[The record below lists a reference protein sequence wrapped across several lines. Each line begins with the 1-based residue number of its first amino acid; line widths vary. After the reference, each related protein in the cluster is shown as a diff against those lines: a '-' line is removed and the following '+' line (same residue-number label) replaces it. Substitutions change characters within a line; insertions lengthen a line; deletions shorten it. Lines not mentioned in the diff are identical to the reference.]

1 MLPHTEAGR
10 LKLLRALEVLDTAAE
25 PVFDRITRLLSNT
38 LKVPIALV
46 SLVDSDRQWFKS
58 RVGLDATQTPRDISF
73 CTLAIEQEHT
83 MVVPDALNDPRFS
96 SNPLVISN
104 PHIRFYAGAPIR
116 SIDGYA
122 LGTLCAIDS
131 EARTLTE
138 EGRQVL
144 EDFAGLV
151 SREFQMREAA
161 MLSRSHITHSAA
173 AFAASEARLKTAFAL
188 APTGIAAVAGNGR
201 FLSLNS
207 AFCSIVGYEADE
219 LMTLSFQDITHPD
232 DLDSDLT
239 LLRQLTHGEIDRY
252 QLEKRYR
259 HKNGTSVWVD
269 LHVAKLLSVSGDLE
283 YYIATVQNIQRRKET
298 EATLQALRHS
308 LEQRVEERT
317 AELLRANEMLSHTM
331 LQRLQAD
338 RELRQREAELSA
350 VLEHAS
356 DAYVSI
362 DEAGAI
368 RAWNR
373 MAETTFGWSRDE
385 ALGQSFETLVIPAAK
400 REAHLAGWRQYLVTG
415 DDEALRRRLEILAL
429 RRDGTVFPVEVRI
442 SPVEIDGQRFFSVF
456 LHDITERKAMAERR
470 EKEALTDTL
479 TGLPNRRSLLEYLPN
494 AMARARRIGVPL
506 AVLFLDLD
514 GFKAVND
521 TFGHEIGDLL
531 LQVVADRLKACLR
544 ETDAVF
550 RLAGDEFT
558 AVVEGQ
564 FGGSQDAEQLAQ
576 KLIQLINAPVS
587 IGVASV
593 QVGVSIGIAL
603 FGRDDPRTSTQLL
616 READSRMYEAK
627 QAGKGRFV
635 SQQR

>member
-1 MLPHTEAGR
+1 
-10 LKLLRALEVLDTAAE
+10 LKLLHALEVLDTATE
-25 PVFDRITRLLSNT
+25 PVFDRLTRLLAAT
-38 LKVPIALV
+38 LEMPIALI
-46 SLVDSDRQWFKS
+46 SLIDSDRQWFKS
-58 RVGLDATQTPRDISF
+58 RVGLDTRQTPRDISF
-73 CTLAIEQEHT
+73 CTIAIEQEQT
-83 MVVPDALNDPRFS
+83 MVIPDALNDPRFS
-96 SNPLVISN
+96 SNPLVLGN

-116 SIDGYA
+116 SIEGYA
-122 LGTLCAIDS
+122 LGTLCAIDNK
-131 EARTLTE
+131 ARTLTDE
-138 EGRQVL
+138 ARQIL

-161 MLSRSHITHSAA
+161 LLSRSHITQSAA

-201 FLSLNS
+201 FLSVNS
-207 AFCSIVGYEADE
+207 AFCSIVGYDADE
-219 LMTLSFQDITHPD
+219 LMSLTFQDITHPE
-232 DLDSDLT
+232 DLDSDLN
-239 LLRQLTHGEIDRY
+239 LLRQLTNGEIDRY
-252 QLEKRYR
+252 QLEKRYL
-259 HKNGTSVWVD
+259 HQDGTSVWVD
-269 LHVAKLLSVSGDLE
+269 LHVAKLLSVNGDLE
-283 YYIATVQNIQRRKET
+283 YYIATVQNIQQRKET
-298 EATLQALRHS
+298 EASLMALRHS
-308 LEQRVEERT
+308 LEQRVDERT

-331 LQRLQAD
+331 VQRLQAD

-362 DEAGAI
+362 DESGAV

-385 ALGQSFETLVIPAAK
+385 ALGQPFEKLAIPAVM
-400 REAHLAGWRQYLVTG
+400 REGRLAGWREYLASG
-415 DDEALRRRLEILAL
+415 DNRAMRQRLEISAL
-429 RRDGTVFPVEVRI
+429 RRDGVVFPVEVRI

-479 TGLPNRRSLLEYLPN
+479 TGLPNRRSLLEQLPN
-494 AMARARRIGVPL
+494 AMARARRTGVPL

-521 TFGHEIGDLL
+521 TFGHEVGDGL
-531 LQVVADRLKACLR
+531 LQAVAERLKTCLR

-564 FGGSQDAEQLAQ
+564 FGGTRDAEQLAQ
-576 KLIQLINAPVS
+576 KLIHLISEPVL
-587 IGVASV
+587 IGSATV
-593 QVGVSIGIAL
+593 QVGVSIGIAVY
-603 FGRDDPRTSTQLL
+603 GRDDPRNATQLL

-627 QAGKGRFV
+627 QAGKGRFA

>member
-10 LKLLRALEVLDTAAE
+10 LKLLHALEVLDTAAE
-25 PVFDRITRLLSNT
+25 PVFDRLTRLLSTT
-38 LKVPIALV
+38 LGMPIALI
-46 SLVDSDRQWFKS
+46 SLIDSDRQWFKS
-58 RVGLDATQTPRDISF
+58 RVGLDVRQTPRDISF
-73 CTLAIEQEHT
+73 CTIAIEQEHT
-83 MVVPDALNDPRFS
+83 MVVQDALNDPRFS
-96 SNPLVISN
+96 SNPLVTST

-116 SIDGYA
+116 SIEGYA

-131 EARTLTE
+131 KARVFTDEAR
-138 EGRQVL
+138 QIL

-161 MLSRSHITHSAA
+161 LLSRSHITHSAA

-232 DLDSDLT
+232 DLDSDLN

-259 HKNGTSVWVD
+259 HKDGTSVWVD
-269 LHVAKLLSVSGDLE
+269 LHVAKLLSVNGDLE

-298 EATLQALRHS
+298 EASLQALRHG

-317 AELLRANEMLSHTM
+317 AELMRANEMLSHTM

-362 DEAGAI
+362 DESGAI

-385 ALGQSFETLVIPAAK
+385 ALGQSFEKLVIPATM
-400 REAHLAGWRQYLVTG
+400 REAHLAGWRRYRSAG
-415 DDEALRRRLEILAL
+415 DDEALRQRLEISAL
-429 RRDGTVFPVEVRI
+429 RRDGTAFSVEVRI
-442 SPVEIDGQRFFSVF
+442 SPVEIDGHRFFSVF

-494 AMARARRIGVPL
+494 AMARARRTGVPL
-506 AVLFLDLD
+506 GVLFLDLD

-531 LQVVADRLKACLR
+531 LQIVAERLKTCLR

-564 FGGSQDAEQLAQ
+564 FGGTQDAEQLAK
-576 KLIQLINAPVS
+576 KLIQLINEPVL
-587 IGVASV
+587 IGAATV
-593 QVGVSIGIAL
+593 QVGVSIGIAV
-603 FGRDDPRTSTQLL
+603 FRRDDPRTATQLL

-627 QAGKGRFV
+627 QAGKGRFA

>member
-1 MLPHTEAGR
+1 MSHTEVGR
-10 LKLLRALEVLDTAAE
+10 LKLLHALEVLDTEAE
-25 PVFDRITRLLSNT
+25 PVFDRLTRLLATT
-38 LKVPIALV
+38 LEVPIALI

-58 RVGLDATQTPRDISF
+58 KVGMAVKQTPRDISF
-73 CTLAIEQEHT
+73 CTVAIEQEQT
-83 MVVPDALNDPRFS
+83 TVISDALNDPRFS
-96 SNPLVISN
+96 SSPLVTSS
-104 PHIRFYAGAPIR
+104 PYIRFYAGTPIR

-122 LGTLCAIDS
+122 LGTLCAMDCK
-131 EARTLTE
+131 ARTFTAE
-138 EGRQVL
+138 QRQVL

-151 SREFQMREAA
+151 SREFQIREAA
-161 MLSRSHITHSAA
+161 LLSRSHASQSLAA
-173 AFAASEARLKTAFAL
+173 VAASEARLKTAFAL
-188 APTGIAAVAGNGR
+188 APIGLAAVAGNGR
-201 FLSLNS
+201 FLSINS
-207 AFCSIVGYEADE
+207 AFCSIIGYDLDE
-219 LMTLSFQDITHPD
+219 LMALTFQDITHPD
-232 DLDSDLT
+232 DLDSDLN
-239 LLRQLTHGEIDRY
+239 LLRQLNNGEIDRY

-259 HKNGTSVWVD
+259 HKDGSSVWVD
-269 LHVAKLLSVSGDLE
+269 LHVTRLLSVRGDLE

-298 EATLQALRHS
+298 EASLLALRHS

-317 AELLRANEMLSHTM
+317 AELLRTNEMLSHTM
-331 LQRLQAD
+331 IQRLLAD

-356 DAYVSI
+356 DAYVSV
-362 DEAGAI
+362 DESGSV

-385 ALGQSFETLVIPAAK
+385 ALGQSFEQLVIP
-400 REAHLAGWRQYLVTG
+400 EAMRDAYLAGWREYLATG
-415 DDEALRRRLEILAL
+415 DDWPLRQRLEISAL
-429 RRDGTVFPVEVRI
+429 RRDGMIFPVEVRV

-521 TFGHEIGDLL
+521 SFGHEVGDVLL
-531 LQVVADRLKACLR
+531 RVVADRLKTGLR

-564 FGGSQDAEQLAQ
+564 FGGAEDAEQLAR
-576 KLIQLINAPVS
+576 KLIQLINEPVL
-587 IGVASV
+587 IGSDSV
-593 QVGVSIGIAL
+593 RVGVSIGIAV
-603 FGRDDPRTSTQLL
+603 FMRDDLRTATQLL

-627 QAGKGRFV
+627 QAGKGRFA
-635 SQQR
+635 SQQL

>member
-1 MLPHTEAGR
+1 MHRTEVGR

-25 PVFDRITRLLSNT
+25 PVFDRITRLLATT
-38 LKVPIALV
+38 LEVPIALI

-58 RVGLDATQTPRDISF
+58 RVGMDVRQTPRDISF
-73 CTLAIEQEHT
+73 CTIAIEQERT
-83 MVVPDALNDPRFS
+83 MVVLDALSDPRFS
-96 SNPLVISN
+96 SSSLVTSN
-104 PHIRFYAGAPIR
+104 PRIRFYAGTPIR
-116 SIDGYA
+116 SIEGYA
-122 LGTLCAIDS
+122 LGTLCAMDCK
-131 EARTLTE
+131 ARIFSDE
-138 EGRQVL
+138 SRQIL

-161 MLSRSHITHSAA
+161 LLSRSHITHSAA

-188 APTGIAAVAGNGR
+188 APTGIAAVAANGR

-232 DLDSDLT
+232 DLDSDLN
-239 LLRQLTHGEIDRY
+239 LLRQLNRGEIDRY

-259 HKNGTSVWVD
+259 HKDGSSVWVD
-269 LHVAKLLSVSGDLE
+269 LHVAKLLSVDGDLE

-298 EATLQALRHS
+298 EASLQALRHS

-331 LQRLQAD
+331 LQRLHAD

-362 DEAGAI
+362 DESGAI

-385 ALGQSFETLVIPAAK
+385 ALGQSFENLVIPVAM
-400 REAHLAGWRQYLVTG
+400 REVHLAGWRRYLATG
-415 DDEALRRRLEILAL
+415 DDEALRQRLEISAV
-429 RRDGTVFPVEVRI
+429 RRDGMVFPVEVRI

-506 AVLFLDLD
+506 GVLFLDLD

-531 LQVVADRLKACLR
+531 LQIVAEKLKTGLR

-564 FGGSQDAEQLAQ
+564 FGGTQDAEQLAH
-576 KLIQLINAPVS
+576 KLIQLINEPVL
-587 IGVASV
+587 IGAATV
-593 QVGVSIGIAL
+593 QVGVSIGIAVYQ
-603 FGRDDPRTSTQLL
+603 RDDPRTATQLL

-627 QAGKGRFV
+627 QAGKGRFA

>member
-1 MLPHTEAGR
+1 MPHTEAGR
-10 LKLLRALEVLDTAAE
+10 LKLLHALEVLDTAAE
-25 PVFDRITRLLSNT
+25 PVFDRLTRLLSTT
-38 LKVPIALV
+38 LGMPIALI
-46 SLVDSDRQWFKS
+46 SLIDSDRQWFKS
-58 RVGLDATQTPRDISF
+58 RVGLDVRQTPRDISF
-73 CTLAIEQEHT
+73 CTIAIEQEHT
-83 MVVPDALNDPRFS
+83 MVVQDALNDPRFS
-96 SNPLVISN
+96 SNPLVTST

-116 SIDGYA
+116 SIEGYA

-131 EARTLTE
+131 KARVFTDEAR
-138 EGRQVL
+138 QIL

-161 MLSRSHITHSAA
+161 LLSRSHITHSAA

-232 DLDSDLT
+232 DLDSDLN

-259 HKNGTSVWVD
+259 HKDGTSVWVD
-269 LHVAKLLSVSGDLE
+269 LHVAKLLSVNGDLE

-298 EATLQALRHS
+298 EASLQALRHG

-317 AELLRANEMLSHTM
+317 AELMRANEMLSHTM

-362 DEAGAI
+362 DESGAI

-385 ALGQSFETLVIPAAK
+385 ALGQSFEKLVIPATM
-400 REAHLAGWRQYLVTG
+400 REAHLAGWRRYRSAG
-415 DDEALRRRLEILAL
+415 DDEALRQRLEISAL
-429 RRDGTVFPVEVRI
+429 RRDGTAFSVEVRI
-442 SPVEIDGQRFFSVF
+442 SPVEIDGHRFFSVF

-494 AMARARRIGVPL
+494 AMARARRTGVPL
-506 AVLFLDLD
+506 GVLFLDLD

-531 LQVVADRLKACLR
+531 LQIVAERLKTCLR

-564 FGGSQDAEQLAQ
+564 FGGTQDAEQLAK
-576 KLIQLINAPVS
+576 KLIQLINEPVL
-587 IGVASV
+587 IGAATV
-593 QVGVSIGIAL
+593 QVGVSIGIAV
-603 FGRDDPRTSTQLL
+603 FRRDDPRTATQLL

-627 QAGKGRFV
+627 QAGKGRFA

>member
-1 MLPHTEAGR
+1 MPHTEAGR
-10 LKLLRALEVLDTAAE
+10 LKLLHALEVLYTAAE
-25 PVFDRITRLLSNT
+25 PVFDRLTRLLSTT
-38 LKVPIALV
+38 LGMPIALI
-46 SLVDSDRQWFKS
+46 SLIDSDRQWFKS
-58 RVGLDATQTPRDISF
+58 RVGLDVRQTPRDISF
-73 CTLAIEQEHT
+73 CTIAIEQEHT
-83 MVVPDALNDPRFS
+83 MVVQDALNDPRFS
-96 SNPLVISN
+96 SNPLVTST

-116 SIDGYA
+116 SIEGYA

-131 EARTLTE
+131 KARVFTDEAR
-138 EGRQVL
+138 QIL

-161 MLSRSHITHSAA
+161 LLSRSHITHSAA

-232 DLDSDLT
+232 DLDSDLN

-259 HKNGTSVWVD
+259 HKDGTSVWVD
-269 LHVAKLLSVSGDLE
+269 LHVAKLLSVNGDLE

-298 EATLQALRHS
+298 EASLQALRHG

-362 DEAGAI
+362 DESGAI

-385 ALGQSFETLVIPAAK
+385 ALGQSFEKLVIPATM
-400 REAHLAGWRQYLVTG
+400 REAHLAGWRRYRSAG
-415 DDEALRRRLEILAL
+415 DDEALRQRLEISAL
-429 RRDGTVFPVEVRI
+429 RRDGTAFSVEVRI
-442 SPVEIDGQRFFSVF
+442 SPVEIDGHRFFSVF

-494 AMARARRIGVPL
+494 AMARARRTGVPL
-506 AVLFLDLD
+506 GVLFLDLD

-531 LQVVADRLKACLR
+531 LQIVAERLKTCLR

-564 FGGSQDAEQLAQ
+564 FGGTQDAEQLAK
-576 KLIQLINAPVS
+576 KLIQLINEPVL
-587 IGVASV
+587 IGAATV
-593 QVGVSIGIAL
+593 QVGVSIGIAV
-603 FGRDDPRTSTQLL
+603 FRRDDPRTATQLL

-627 QAGKGRFV
+627 QAGKGRFA

>member
-1 MLPHTEAGR
+1 LPHTEAGR
-10 LKLLRALEVLDTAAE
+10 LKLLHALEVLDTAAE
-25 PVFDRITRLLSNT
+25 PVFDRLTRLLSST
-38 LKVPIALV
+38 LGMPIALI
-46 SLVDSDRQWFKS
+46 SLIDSDRQWFKS
-58 RVGLDATQTPRDISF
+58 RVGLDVRQTPRDISF
-73 CTLAIEQEHT
+73 CTIAIEQEHT
-83 MVVPDALNDPRFS
+83 MVVQDALNDPRFS
-96 SNPLVISN
+96 SNPLVTST

-116 SIDGYA
+116 SIEGYA

-131 EARTLTE
+131 KARVFTDEAR
-138 EGRQVL
+138 QIL

-161 MLSRSHITHSAA
+161 LLSRSHITHSAA

-232 DLDSDLT
+232 DLDSDLN

-259 HKNGTSVWVD
+259 HKDGTSVWVD
-269 LHVAKLLSVSGDLE
+269 LHVAKLLSVNGDLE

-298 EATLQALRHS
+298 EASLQALRHG

-362 DEAGAI
+362 DESGAI

-385 ALGQSFETLVIPAAK
+385 ALGQSFEKLVIPATM
-400 REAHLAGWRQYLVTG
+400 REAHLAGWRRYRSAG
-415 DDEALRRRLEILAL
+415 DDEALRQRLEISAL
-429 RRDGTVFPVEVRI
+429 RRDGTAFPVEVRI
-442 SPVEIDGQRFFSVF
+442 SPVEIDGHRFFSVF

-494 AMARARRIGVPL
+494 AMARARRTGVPL
-506 AVLFLDLD
+506 GVLFLDLD

-531 LQVVADRLKACLR
+531 LQIVAEKLKTCLR

-564 FGGSQDAEQLAQ
+564 FGGNQDAEQLAQ
-576 KLIQLINAPVS
+576 KLIQLINEPVL
-587 IGVASV
+587 IGAATV
-593 QVGVSIGIAL
+593 QVGVSIGIAV
-603 FGRDDPRTSTQLL
+603 FRRDDPRTATQLL

-627 QAGKGRFV
+627 QAGKGRFA

>member
-317 AELLRANEMLSHTM
+317 AELMRANEMLSHTM

-400 REAHLAGWRQYLVTG
+400 REAHLAGWRQYLITG

>member
-1 MLPHTEAGR
+1 MPHTEAGR
-10 LKLLRALEVLDTAAE
+10 LKLLHALEVLDTAAE
-25 PVFDRITRLLSNT
+25 PVFDRLTRLLSTT
-38 LKVPIALV
+38 LGMPIALI
-46 SLVDSDRQWFKS
+46 SLIDSDRQWFKS
-58 RVGLDATQTPRDISF
+58 RVGLDVRQTPRDISF
-73 CTLAIEQEHT
+73 CTIAIEQEHT
-83 MVVPDALNDPRFS
+83 MVVQDALNDPRFS
-96 SNPLVISN
+96 SNPLVTST

-116 SIDGYA
+116 SIEGYA

-131 EARTLTE
+131 KARVFTDEAR
-138 EGRQVL
+138 QIL

-161 MLSRSHITHSAA
+161 LLSRSHITHSAA

-232 DLDSDLT
+232 DLDSDLN

-259 HKNGTSVWVD
+259 HKDGTSVWVD
-269 LHVAKLLSVSGDLE
+269 LHVAKLLSVNGDLE

-298 EATLQALRHS
+298 EASLQALRHG

-362 DEAGAI
+362 DESGAI

-385 ALGQSFETLVIPAAK
+385 ALGQSFEKLVIPATM
-400 REAHLAGWRQYLVTG
+400 REAHLAGWRRYRSAG
-415 DDEALRRRLEILAL
+415 DDEALRQRLEISAL
-429 RRDGTVFPVEVRI
+429 RRDGTAFPVEVRI
-442 SPVEIDGQRFFSVF
+442 SPVEIDGHRFFSVF

-494 AMARARRIGVPL
+494 AMARARRTGVPL
-506 AVLFLDLD
+506 GVLFLDLD

-531 LQVVADRLKACLR
+531 LQIVAERLKTCLR

-564 FGGSQDAEQLAQ
+564 FGGTQDAEQLAK
-576 KLIQLINAPVS
+576 KLIQLINEPVL
-587 IGVASV
+587 IGAATV
-593 QVGVSIGIAL
+593 QVGVSIGIAV
-603 FGRDDPRTSTQLL
+603 FRRDDPRTATQLL

-627 QAGKGRFV
+627 QAGKGRFA

>member
-1 MLPHTEAGR
+1 LPHTEAGR
-10 LKLLRALEVLDTAAE
+10 LKLLHALEVLDTAAE
-25 PVFDRITRLLSNT
+25 PVFDRLTRLLSTT
-38 LKVPIALV
+38 LGMPIALI
-46 SLVDSDRQWFKS
+46 SLIDSDRQWFKS
-58 RVGLDATQTPRDISF
+58 RVGLDVRQTPRDISF
-73 CTLAIEQEHT
+73 CTIAIEQEHT
-83 MVVPDALNDPRFS
+83 MVVQDALNDPRFS
-96 SNPLVISN
+96 SNPLVTST

-116 SIDGYA
+116 SIEGYA

-131 EARTLTE
+131 KARVFTDEAR
-138 EGRQVL
+138 QIL

-161 MLSRSHITHSAA
+161 LLSRSHITHSAA

-232 DLDSDLT
+232 DLDSDLN

-259 HKNGTSVWVD
+259 HKDGTSVWVD
-269 LHVAKLLSVSGDLE
+269 LHVAKLLSVNGDLE

-298 EATLQALRHS
+298 EASLQALRHG

-317 AELLRANEMLSHTM
+317 AELMRANEMLSHTM

-362 DEAGAI
+362 DESGAI

-385 ALGQSFETLVIPAAK
+385 ALGQSFEKLVIPATM
-400 REAHLAGWRQYLVTG
+400 REAHLAGWRRYRSAG
-415 DDEALRRRLEILAL
+415 DDEALRQRLEISAL
-429 RRDGTVFPVEVRI
+429 RRDGTAFSVEVRI
-442 SPVEIDGQRFFSVF
+442 SPVEIDGHRFFSVF

-494 AMARARRIGVPL
+494 AMARARRTGVPL
-506 AVLFLDLD
+506 GVLFLDLD

-531 LQVVADRLKACLR
+531 LQIVAERLKTCLR

-564 FGGSQDAEQLAQ
+564 FGGTQDAEQLAK
-576 KLIQLINAPVS
+576 KLIQLINEPVL
-587 IGVASV
+587 IGAATV
-593 QVGVSIGIAL
+593 QVGVSIGIAV
-603 FGRDDPRTSTQLL
+603 FRRDDPRTATQLL

-627 QAGKGRFV
+627 QAGKGRFA

>member
-1 MLPHTEAGR
+1 MHHTEVGR
-10 LKLLRALEVLDTAAE
+10 LKLLHALEVLDTAAE
-25 PVFDRITRLLSNT
+25 PVFDRLTRLLATT
-38 LKVPIALV
+38 LEVPIALI
-46 SLVDSDRQWFKS
+46 SLVDNDRQWFKS
-58 RVGLDATQTPRDISF
+58 RVGMDVRQTPRDISF
-73 CTLAIEQEHT
+73 CTIAIEQERT
-83 MVVPDALNDPRFS
+83 MVVLDALSDPRFS
-96 SNPLVISN
+96 SSPLVTSN
-104 PHIRFYAGAPIR
+104 PRIRFYAGTPIR
-116 SIDGYA
+116 SIEGYA
-122 LGTLCAIDS
+122 LGTLCAMDCK
-131 EARTLTE
+131 ARTFSDQS
-138 EGRQVL
+138 RQIL

-161 MLSRSHITHSAA
+161 LLSRSHITHSAA

-219 LMTLSFQDITHPD
+219 LMNLSFQDITHPD
-232 DLDSDLT
+232 DLDSDLN
-239 LLRQLTHGEIDRY
+239 LLRQLNHGEIDRY

-259 HKNGTSVWVD
+259 HKDGSSVWVD
-269 LHVAKLLSVSGDLE
+269 LHVAKLLSVDGDLE

-298 EATLQALRHS
+298 EASLQALRHS

-331 LQRLQAD
+331 LQRLHAD

-362 DEAGAI
+362 DESGAV

-385 ALGQSFETLVIPAAK
+385 ALGQSFEQLVIP
-400 REAHLAGWRQYLVTG
+400 EAVRKGHLAGWRQYLVTG
-415 DDEALRRRLEILAL
+415 DDEALRQRLEISAL
-429 RRDGTVFPVEVRI
+429 RRDGMVFPVEVRI

-494 AMARARRIGVPL
+494 AMARVRRVGVPL
-506 AVLFLDLD
+506 GVLFLDLD

-531 LQVVADRLKACLR
+531 LQAVAEKLKSSLR

-564 FGGSQDAEQLAQ
+564 FGGTQDAEQLAY
-576 KLIQLINAPVS
+576 KLIQLINEPVL
-587 IGVASV
+587 IGTASV
-593 QVGVSIGIAL
+593 QVGVSIGIAV
-603 FGRDDPRTSTQLL
+603 FRRDDPRTATQLL

-627 QAGKGRFV
+627 QAGKGRFA

>member
-1 MLPHTEAGR
+1 MPHTEAGR
-10 LKLLRALEVLDTAAE
+10 LKLLHALEVLDTAAE
-25 PVFDRITRLLSNT
+25 PVFDRLTRLLSAT
-38 LKVPIALV
+38 LGMPIALI
-46 SLVDSDRQWFKS
+46 SLIDSDRQWFKS
-58 RVGLDATQTPRDISF
+58 RVGLDVRQTPRDISF
-73 CTLAIEQEHT
+73 CTIAIEQEHT
-83 MVVPDALNDPRFS
+83 MVVQDALNDPRFS
-96 SNPLVISN
+96 SNPLVTST
-104 PHIRFYAGAPIR
+104 PHIRFYAGTPIR
-116 SIDGYA
+116 SIEGYA

-131 EARTLTE
+131 KARVFTDEAR
-138 EGRQVL
+138 QIL

-161 MLSRSHITHSAA
+161 LLSRSHITHSAA

-232 DLDSDLT
+232 DLDSDLN

-259 HKNGTSVWVD
+259 HKDGTSVWVD
-269 LHVAKLLSVSGDLE
+269 LHVAKLLSVNGDLE

-298 EATLQALRHS
+298 EASLQALRHG

-362 DEAGAI
+362 DEVGAV

-385 ALGQSFETLVIPAAK
+385 ALGQSFEKLVIPDAM
-400 REAHLAGWRQYLVTG
+400 REGHLAGWRRYLATG
-415 DDEALRRRLEILAL
+415 DDKALRQRLEISAL
-429 RRDGTVFPVEVRI
+429 RRDGSVFPVEVRI
-442 SPVEIDGQRFFSVF
+442 SPVEIDGHRFFSVF

-494 AMARARRIGVPL
+494 AMARARRTGVPL
-506 AVLFLDLD
+506 GVLFLDLD

-531 LQVVADRLKACLR
+531 LQIVAEKLKTCLR

-564 FGGSQDAEQLAQ
+564 FGGNQDAEQLAQ
-576 KLIQLINAPVS
+576 KLIQLINEPVL
-587 IGVASV
+587 IGASTV
-593 QVGVSIGIAL
+593 QVGVSIGIAV
-603 FGRDDPRTSTQLL
+603 FRRDDPRTATQLL

-627 QAGKGRFV
+627 QAGKGRFA

>member
-1 MLPHTEAGR
+1 LPHTEAGR
-10 LKLLRALEVLDTAAE
+10 LKLLHALEVLDTAAE
-25 PVFDRITRLLSNT
+25 PVFDRLTRLLSTT
-38 LKVPIALV
+38 LGMPIALI
-46 SLVDSDRQWFKS
+46 SLIDSDRQWFKS
-58 RVGLDATQTPRDISF
+58 RVGLDVRQTPRDISF
-73 CTLAIEQEHT
+73 CTIAIEQEHT
-83 MVVPDALNDPRFS
+83 MVVQDALNDPRFS
-96 SNPLVISN
+96 SNPLVTST

-116 SIDGYA
+116 SIEGYA

-131 EARTLTE
+131 KARVFTDEAR
-138 EGRQVL
+138 QIL

-161 MLSRSHITHSAA
+161 LLSRSHITHSAA

-232 DLDSDLT
+232 DLDSDLN

-259 HKNGTSVWVD
+259 HKDGTSVWVD
-269 LHVAKLLSVSGDLE
+269 LHVAKLLSVNGDLE

-298 EATLQALRHS
+298 EASLQALRHG

-362 DEAGAI
+362 DESGAI

-385 ALGQSFETLVIPAAK
+385 ALGQSFEKLVIPAAM
-400 REAHLAGWRQYLVTG
+400 REAHLAGWRRYRSAG
-415 DDEALRRRLEILAL
+415 DDEALRQRLEISAL
-429 RRDGTVFPVEVRI
+429 RRDGTAFSVEVRI
-442 SPVEIDGQRFFSVF
+442 SPVEIDGHRFFSVF

-494 AMARARRIGVPL
+494 AMARARRTGVPL
-506 AVLFLDLD
+506 GVLFLDLD

-531 LQVVADRLKACLR
+531 LQIVAERLKTCLR

-564 FGGSQDAEQLAQ
+564 FGGTQDAEQLAK
-576 KLIQLINAPVS
+576 KLIQLINEPVL
-587 IGVASV
+587 IGAATV
-593 QVGVSIGIAL
+593 QVGVSIGIAV
-603 FGRDDPRTSTQLL
+603 FRRDDPRTATQLL

-627 QAGKGRFV
+627 QAGKGRFA

>member
-1 MLPHTEAGR
+1 MPHTEAGR
-10 LKLLRALEVLDTAAE
+10 LKLLHALEVLDTAAE
-25 PVFDRITRLLSNT
+25 PVFDRLTRLLSST
-38 LKVPIALV
+38 LGMPIALI
-46 SLVDSDRQWFKS
+46 SLIDSDRQWFKS
-58 RVGLDATQTPRDISF
+58 RVGLDVRQTPRDISF
-73 CTLAIEQEHT
+73 CTIAIEQEHT
-83 MVVPDALNDPRFS
+83 MVVQDALNDPRFS
-96 SNPLVISN
+96 SNPLVTST

-116 SIDGYA
+116 SIEGYA

-131 EARTLTE
+131 KARVFTDEAR
-138 EGRQVL
+138 QIL

-161 MLSRSHITHSAA
+161 LLSRSHITHSAA

-232 DLDSDLT
+232 DLDSDLN

-259 HKNGTSVWVD
+259 HKDGTSVWVD
-269 LHVAKLLSVSGDLE
+269 LHVAKLLSVNGDLE

-298 EATLQALRHS
+298 EASLQALRHG

-338 RELRQREAELSA
+338 RDLRQREAELSA

-362 DEAGAI
+362 DESGAI

-385 ALGQSFETLVIPAAK
+385 ALGQSFEKLVIPAAM
-400 REAHLAGWRQYLVTG
+400 REAHLAGWRRYRSTG
-415 DDEALRRRLEILAL
+415 DDEALRQRLEISAL
-429 RRDGTVFPVEVRI
+429 RRDGTGFPVEVRI
-442 SPVEIDGQRFFSVF
+442 SPVEIDGHRFFSVF

-494 AMARARRIGVPL
+494 AMARARRTGVPL
-506 AVLFLDLD
+506 GVLFLDLD

-531 LQVVADRLKACLR
+531 LQIVAEKLKTCLR

-564 FGGSQDAEQLAQ
+564 FGGTQDAEQLAQ
-576 KLIQLINAPVS
+576 KLIQLINEPVP
-587 IGVASV
+587 IGAATV
-593 QVGVSIGIAL
+593 QVGVSIGIAV
-603 FGRDDPRTSTQLL
+603 FRRDDPRTATQLL

-627 QAGKGRFV
+627 QAGKGRFA

>member
-1 MLPHTEAGR
+1 MPHTEAGR
-10 LKLLRALEVLDTAAE
+10 LKLLHALEVLDTAAE
-25 PVFDRITRLLSNT
+25 PVFDRLTRLLSTT
-38 LKVPIALV
+38 LGMPIALI
-46 SLVDSDRQWFKS
+46 SLIDSDRQWFKS
-58 RVGLDATQTPRDISF
+58 RVGLDVRQTPRDISF
-73 CTLAIEQEHT
+73 CTIAIEQEHT
-83 MVVPDALNDPRFS
+83 MVVQDALNDPRFS
-96 SNPLVISN
+96 SNPLVTST

-116 SIDGYA
+116 SIEGYA

-131 EARTLTE
+131 KARVFTDEAR
-138 EGRQVL
+138 QIL

-161 MLSRSHITHSAA
+161 LLSRSHITHSAA

-232 DLDSDLT
+232 DLDSDLN

-259 HKNGTSVWVD
+259 HKDGTSVWVD
-269 LHVAKLLSVSGDLE
+269 LHVAKLLSVNGDLE

-298 EATLQALRHS
+298 EASLQALRHG

-362 DEAGAI
+362 DESGAI

-385 ALGQSFETLVIPAAK
+385 ALGQSFEKLVIPAAM
-400 REAHLAGWRQYLVTG
+400 REAHLAGWRRYRSAG
-415 DDEALRRRLEILAL
+415 DDEALRQRLEISAL
-429 RRDGTVFPVEVRI
+429 RRDGTAFSVEVRI
-442 SPVEIDGQRFFSVF
+442 SPVEIDGHRFFSVF

-494 AMARARRIGVPL
+494 AMARARRTGVPL
-506 AVLFLDLD
+506 GVLFLDLD

-531 LQVVADRLKACLR
+531 LQIVAERLKTCLR

-564 FGGSQDAEQLAQ
+564 FGGTQDAEQLAK
-576 KLIQLINAPVS
+576 KLIQLINEPVL
-587 IGVASV
+587 IGAATV
-593 QVGVSIGIAL
+593 QVGVSIGIAV
-603 FGRDDPRTSTQLL
+603 FRRDDPRTATQLL

-627 QAGKGRFV
+627 QAGKGRFA

>member
-1 MLPHTEAGR
+1 MH
-10 LKLLRALEVLDTAAE
+10 ALEVLDTAAE
-25 PVFDRITRLLSNT
+25 PVFDRLTRLLSAT
-38 LKVPIALV
+38 LGMPIALI
-46 SLVDSDRQWFKS
+46 SLIDSDRQWFKS
-58 RVGLDATQTPRDISF
+58 RVGLDVRQTPRDISF
-73 CTLAIEQEHT
+73 CTIAIEQEHT
-83 MVVPDALNDPRFS
+83 MVVQDALNDPRFS
-96 SNPLVISN
+96 SNPLVTST
-104 PHIRFYAGAPIR
+104 PHIRFYAGTPIR
-116 SIDGYA
+116 SIEGYA

-131 EARTLTE
+131 KARVFTDEAR
-138 EGRQVL
+138 QIL

-161 MLSRSHITHSAA
+161 LLSRSHITHSAA

-232 DLDSDLT
+232 DLDSDLN

-259 HKNGTSVWVD
+259 HKDGTSVWVD
-269 LHVAKLLSVSGDLE
+269 LHVAKLLSVNGDLE

-298 EATLQALRHS
+298 EASLQALRHG

-362 DEAGAI
+362 DEVGAV

-385 ALGQSFETLVIPAAK
+385 ALGQSFEKLVIPDAM
-400 REAHLAGWRQYLVTG
+400 REGHLAGWRRYLATG
-415 DDEALRRRLEILAL
+415 DDKALRQRLEISAL
-429 RRDGTVFPVEVRI
+429 RRDGSVFPVEVRI
-442 SPVEIDGQRFFSVF
+442 SPVEIDGHRFFSVF

-494 AMARARRIGVPL
+494 AMARARRTGVPL
-506 AVLFLDLD
+506 GVLFLDLD

-531 LQVVADRLKACLR
+531 LQIVAEKLKTCLR

-564 FGGSQDAEQLAQ
+564 FGGNQDAEQLAQ
-576 KLIQLINAPVS
+576 KLIQLINEPVL
-587 IGVASV
+587 IGASTV
-593 QVGVSIGIAL
+593 QVGVSIGIAV
-603 FGRDDPRTSTQLL
+603 FRRDDPRTATQLL

-627 QAGKGRFV
+627 QAGKGRFA

>member
-1 MLPHTEAGR
+1 MPHTEAGR

-400 REAHLAGWRQYLVTG
+400 REAHLAGWRQYLITG

>member
-1 MLPHTEAGR
+1 MPHTEAGR
-10 LKLLRALEVLDTAAE
+10 LKLLHALEVLDTAAE
-25 PVFDRITRLLSNT
+25 PVFDRLTRLLSTT
-38 LKVPIALV
+38 LGMPIALI
-46 SLVDSDRQWFKS
+46 SLIDSDRQWFKS
-58 RVGLDATQTPRDISF
+58 RVGLDVRQTPRDISF
-73 CTLAIEQEHT
+73 CTIAIEQEHT
-83 MVVPDALNDPRFS
+83 MVVQDALNDPRFS
-96 SNPLVISN
+96 SNPLVTST

-116 SIDGYA
+116 SIEGYA

-131 EARTLTE
+131 KARVFTDEAR
-138 EGRQVL
+138 QIL

-161 MLSRSHITHSAA
+161 LLSRSHITHSAA

-232 DLDSDLT
+232 DLDSDLN

-259 HKNGTSVWVD
+259 HKDGTSVWVD
-269 LHVAKLLSVSGDLE
+269 LHVAKLLSVNGDLE

-298 EATLQALRHS
+298 EASLQALRYG

-317 AELLRANEMLSHTM
+317 AELLRANEMLYHTM

-362 DEAGAI
+362 DESGAI

-385 ALGQSFETLVIPAAK
+385 ALGQSFEKLVIPAAM
-400 REAHLAGWRQYLVTG
+400 REAHLAGWRRYRSAG
-415 DDEALRRRLEILAL
+415 DDEALRQRLEISAL
-429 RRDGTVFPVEVRI
+429 RRDGTAFSVEVRI
-442 SPVEIDGQRFFSVF
+442 SPVEIDGHRFFSVF

-494 AMARARRIGVPL
+494 AMARARRTGVPL
-506 AVLFLDLD
+506 GVLFLDLD

-531 LQVVADRLKACLR
+531 LQIVAERLKTCLR

-564 FGGSQDAEQLAQ
+564 FGGTQDAEQLAK
-576 KLIQLINAPVS
+576 KLIQLINEPVL
-587 IGVASV
+587 IGAATV
-593 QVGVSIGIAL
+593 QVGVSIGIAV
-603 FGRDDPRTSTQLL
+603 FRRDDPRTATQLL

-627 QAGKGRFV
+627 QAGKGRFA

>member
-1 MLPHTEAGR
+1 MPHTEAGR
-10 LKLLRALEVLDTAAE
+10 LKLLHALEVLDTATE
-25 PVFDRITRLLSNT
+25 PVFDRLTRLLAAT
-38 LKVPIALV
+38 LEMPIALI
-46 SLVDSDRQWFKS
+46 SLIDSDRQWFKS
-58 RVGLDATQTPRDISF
+58 KVGLDIRQTPRDISF
-73 CTLAIEQEHT
+73 CTIAIEQEQT
-83 MVVPDALNDPRFS
+83 MVIPDALNDPRFS
-96 SNPLVISN
+96 SNPLVLSN
-104 PHIRFYAGAPIR
+104 PNIRFYAGAPIR
-116 SIDGYA
+116 SIEGYA
-122 LGTLCAIDS
+122 LGTLCAIDNK
-131 EARTLTE
+131 ARTLTDE
-138 EGRQVL
+138 ARQVL

-161 MLSRSHITHSAA
+161 LLSRSHITQSAA

-201 FLSLNS
+201 FLSVNS
-207 AFCSIVGYEADE
+207 AFCSIVGYDADE
-219 LMTLSFQDITHPD
+219 LMSLTFQDITHPE
-232 DLDSDLT
+232 DLDSDLN
-239 LLRQLTHGEIDRY
+239 LLRQLTNGEIDRY

-259 HKNGTSVWVD
+259 HKDGTSVWVD
-269 LHVAKLLSVSGDLE
+269 LHVAKLLSVNGDLE

-298 EATLQALRHS
+298 EASLMALRHS

-331 LQRLQAD
+331 VQRLQAD

-350 VLEHAS
+350 VLEYAS

-362 DEAGAI
+362 DQSGAV

-385 ALGQSFETLVIPAAK
+385 ALGQSFEKLVIPATL
-400 REAHLAGWRQYLVTG
+400 HGGQLVGWREYLATG
-415 DDEALRRRLEILAL
+415 DDRAMRQRLEISAL
-429 RRDGTVFPVEVRI
+429 CRDGTVFPVEVRI

-456 LHDITERKAMAERR
+456 LHDITERRAMAERR

-479 TGLPNRRSLLEYLPN
+479 TGLPNRRSLLEGLPS
-494 AMARARRIGVPL
+494 AMARARRTGVPL

-521 TFGHEIGDLL
+521 TFGHEVGDGL
-531 LQVVADRLKACLR
+531 LQAVAERLKTCLR

-564 FGGSQDAEQLAQ
+564 FGGTGDAERLAQ
-576 KLIQLINAPVS
+576 KLIHLISEPVL
-587 IGVASV
+587 IGSATV

-603 FGRDDPRTSTQLL
+603 YGRDDPRTATQLL

-627 QAGKGRFV
+627 QAGKGRFA

>member
-1 MLPHTEAGR
+1 MLHTEAGR
-10 LKLLRALEVLDTAAE
+10 LKLLHALEVLDTAAE
-25 PVFDRITRLLSNT
+25 PVFDRLTRLLSAT
-38 LKVPIALV
+38 LGMPIALI
-46 SLVDSDRQWFKS
+46 SLIDSDRQWFKS
-58 RVGLDATQTPRDISF
+58 RFGLDIRQTPRDISF
-73 CTLAIEQEHT
+73 CTIAIEQEHT
-83 MVVPDALNDPRFS
+83 MVVQDALNDPRFS
-96 SNPLVISN
+96 SNPLVTSA

-116 SIDGYA
+116 SIEGYA
-122 LGTLCAIDS
+122 LGTLCAIDIKARVFTD
-131 EARTLTE
+131 EA
-138 EGRQVL
+138 QQIL

-161 MLSRSHITHSAA
+161 LLSRSHITHSAA

-188 APTGIAAVAGNGR
+188 APTGIAAVAGNGS

-207 AFCSIVGYEADE
+207 AFCSIVGYDADE

-232 DLDSDLT
+232 DLDSDLN
-239 LLRQLTHGEIDRY
+239 LLRQLNRGEIDRY

-259 HKNGTSVWVD
+259 HKDGSSVWVD
-269 LHVAKLLSVSGDLE
+269 LHVAKLLSVDGDLE

-298 EATLQALRHS
+298 EASLQALRHG

-317 AELLRANEMLSHTM
+317 AELQRANEMLSHTM

-385 ALGQSFETLVIPAAK
+385 ALGQSLEKLVIPTAM
-400 REAHLAGWRQYLVTG
+400 REARLTAWRQYLATG
-415 DDEALRRRLEILAL
+415 DDEALRQRLEISAL

-442 SPVEIDGQRFFSVF
+442 SPVAIDGHRFFSVF

-494 AMARARRIGVPL
+494 AMARARRTGVPL
-506 AVLFLDLD
+506 GVLFLDLD

-531 LQVVADRLKACLR
+531 LQVVAEKLKTCLR

-564 FGGSQDAEQLAQ
+564 FGGTQDAEHLAQ
-576 KLIQLINAPVS
+576 KLIQLINEPVL
-587 IGVASV
+587 IGAATV
-593 QVGVSIGIAL
+593 QVGVSIGIAVYR
-603 FGRDDPRTSTQLL
+603 RDDPRSATQLL

-627 QAGKGRFV
+627 QAGKGRFA

>member
-1 MLPHTEAGR
+1 MPHTEAGR

-317 AELLRANEMLSHTM
+317 AELMRANEMLSHTM

-400 REAHLAGWRQYLVTG
+400 REAHLAGWRQYLITG

>member
-1 MLPHTEAGR
+1 MPHTEAGR
-10 LKLLRALEVLDTAAE
+10 LKLLHALEVLDTAAE
-25 PVFDRITRLLSNT
+25 PVFDRLTRLLATT
-38 LKVPIALV
+38 LDMPIALI
-46 SLVDSDRQWFKS
+46 SLIDSDRQWFKS
-58 RVGLDATQTPRDISF
+58 RVGMDARQTPRDISF
-73 CTLAIEQEHT
+73 CTIAIEQEQT
-83 MVVPDALNDPRFS
+83 MVIPDALNDPRFS
-96 SNPLVISN
+96 SNPLVLSN

-116 SIDGYA
+116 SIEGYA
-122 LGTLCAIDS
+122 LGTLCAIDNKARILTD
-131 EARTLTE
+131 EAL
-138 EGRQVL
+138 QVL

-161 MLSRSHITHSAA
+161 LLSRSHITHSAA

-201 FLSLNS
+201 FLSINS
-207 AFCSIVGYEADE
+207 AFCSIVGYDANE
-219 LMTLSFQDITHPD
+219 LMTLTFQDITHPE
-232 DLDSDLT
+232 DLDSDLN
-239 LLRQLTHGEIDRY
+239 LLRQLTKGEIDRY

-259 HKNGTSVWVD
+259 HKDGTFIWVD
-269 LHVAKLLSVSGDLE
+269 LHVSKLLSVNGDLE

-298 EATLQALRHS
+298 EASLLALRHS

-331 LQRLQAD
+331 VQRLLAD

-362 DEAGAI
+362 DESGAV

-385 ALGQSFETLVIPAAK
+385 ALGQSFEKLVIPTAM
-400 REAHLAGWRQYLVTG
+400 RETYLAGWREYLATG
-415 DDEALRRRLEILAL
+415 DDRALRQRLEILAL
-429 RRDGTVFPVEVRI
+429 RRDATVFPVEVRI
-442 SPVEIDGQRFFSVF
+442 SPIEVDGQRFFSVF

-479 TGLPNRRSLLEYLPN
+479 TGLPNRRSLLEYLPT
-494 AMARARRIGVPL
+494 AMARARRTGVPL

-521 TFGHEIGDLL
+521 TFGHEVGDLL
-531 LQVVADRLKACLR
+531 LQAVAERLKTSLR

-564 FGGSQDAEQLAQ
+564 FGGTRDAEHLAQ
-576 KLIQLINAPVS
+576 KLIHLINEPVL
-587 IGVASV
+587 IGSATV
-593 QVGVSIGIAL
+593 QVGVSIGIAV
-603 FGRDDPRTSTQLL
+603 FMRDDPRTATQLL

-627 QAGKGRFV
+627 QAGKGRFAA
-635 SQQR
+635 QQR

>member
-1 MLPHTEAGR
+1 MPHTEAGR
-10 LKLLRALEVLDTAAE
+10 LKLLHALEVLDTAAE
-25 PVFDRITRLLSNT
+25 PVFDRLTRLLSTT
-38 LKVPIALV
+38 LGMPIALI
-46 SLVDSDRQWFKS
+46 SLIDSDRQWFKS
-58 RVGLDATQTPRDISF
+58 RVGLDVRQTPRDISF
-73 CTLAIEQEHT
+73 CTIAIEQEHT
-83 MVVPDALNDPRFS
+83 MVVQDALNDPRFS
-96 SNPLVISN
+96 SNPLVTST

-116 SIDGYA
+116 SIEGYA

-131 EARTLTE
+131 KARVFTDEAR
-138 EGRQVL
+138 QIL

-161 MLSRSHITHSAA
+161 LLSRSHITHSAA

-232 DLDSDLT
+232 DLDSDLN

-259 HKNGTSVWVD
+259 HKDGTSVWVD
-269 LHVAKLLSVSGDLE
+269 LHVAKLLSVNGDLE

-298 EATLQALRHS
+298 EASLQALRHG

-317 AELLRANEMLSHTM
+317 AELMRANEMLSHTM

-362 DEAGAI
+362 DESGAI

-385 ALGQSFETLVIPAAK
+385 ALGQSFEKLVIPATM
-400 REAHLAGWRQYLVTG
+400 REAHLAGWRRYRSAG
-415 DDEALRRRLEILAL
+415 DDEALRQRLEISAL
-429 RRDGTVFPVEVRI
+429 RRDGTAFSVEVRI
-442 SPVEIDGQRFFSVF
+442 SPVEIDGHRFFSVF

-494 AMARARRIGVPL
+494 AMARARRTGVPL
-506 AVLFLDLD
+506 GVLFLDLD
-514 GFKAVND
+514 GVKAVND

-531 LQVVADRLKACLR
+531 LQIVAERLKTCLR

-564 FGGSQDAEQLAQ
+564 FGGTQDAEQLAK
-576 KLIQLINAPVS
+576 KLIQLINEPVL
-587 IGVASV
+587 IGAATV
-593 QVGVSIGIAL
+593 QVGVSIGIAV
-603 FGRDDPRTSTQLL
+603 FRRDDPRTATQLL

-627 QAGKGRFV
+627 QAGKGRFA

>member
-1 MLPHTEAGR
+1 LPHTEAGR
-10 LKLLRALEVLDTAAE
+10 LKLLHALEVLDTAAE
-25 PVFDRITRLLSNT
+25 PVFDRLTRLLSTT
-38 LKVPIALV
+38 LGMPIALI
-46 SLVDSDRQWFKS
+46 SLIDSDRQWFKS
-58 RVGLDATQTPRDISF
+58 RVGLDVRQTPRDISF
-73 CTLAIEQEHT
+73 CTIAIEQEHT
-83 MVVPDALNDPRFS
+83 MVVQDALNDPRFS
-96 SNPLVISN
+96 SNPLVTST

-116 SIDGYA
+116 SIEGYA

-131 EARTLTE
+131 KARVFTDEAR
-138 EGRQVL
+138 QIL

-161 MLSRSHITHSAA
+161 LLSRSHITHSAA

-232 DLDSDLT
+232 DLDSDLN

-259 HKNGTSVWVD
+259 HKDGTSVWVD
-269 LHVAKLLSVSGDLE
+269 LHVAKLLSVNGDLE

-298 EATLQALRHS
+298 EASLQALRHG

-362 DEAGAI
+362 DESGAI

-385 ALGQSFETLVIPAAK
+385 ALGQSFEKLVIPATM
-400 REAHLAGWRQYLVTG
+400 REAHLAGWRRYRSAG
-415 DDEALRRRLEILAL
+415 DDEALRQRLEISAL
-429 RRDGTVFPVEVRI
+429 RRDGTAFSVEVRI
-442 SPVEIDGQRFFSVF
+442 SPVEIDGHRFFSVF

-494 AMARARRIGVPL
+494 AMARARRTGVPL
-506 AVLFLDLD
+506 GVLFLDLD

-531 LQVVADRLKACLR
+531 LQIVAERLKTCLR

-564 FGGSQDAEQLAQ
+564 FGGTQDAEQLAK
-576 KLIQLINAPVS
+576 KLIQLINEPVL
-587 IGVASV
+587 IGAATV
-593 QVGVSIGIAL
+593 QVGVSIGIAV
-603 FGRDDPRTSTQLL
+603 FRRDDPRTATQLL

-627 QAGKGRFV
+627 QAGKGRFA

>member
-1 MLPHTEAGR
+1 MHRTEVGR
-10 LKLLRALEVLDTAAE
+10 LKLLHALEVLDTAAE
-25 PVFDRITRLLSNT
+25 PVFDRITRLLATT
-38 LKVPIALV
+38 LEVPIALI

-58 RVGLDATQTPRDISF
+58 RVGMDVRQTPRDISF
-73 CTLAIEQEHT
+73 CTIAIEQERT
-83 MVVPDALNDPRFS
+83 MVVLDALSDPRFS
-96 SNPLVISN
+96 SSSLVTSN
-104 PHIRFYAGAPIR
+104 PRIRFYAGTPIR
-116 SIDGYA
+116 SIEGYA
-122 LGTLCAIDS
+122 LGTLCAMDCK
-131 EARTLTE
+131 ARIFSDE
-138 EGRQVL
+138 SRQIL

-161 MLSRSHITHSAA
+161 LLSRSHITHSAA

-188 APTGIAAVAGNGR
+188 APTGIAAVAANGR

-232 DLDSDLT
+232 DLDSDLN
-239 LLRQLTHGEIDRY
+239 LLRQLNRGEIDRY

-259 HKNGTSVWVD
+259 HKDGSSVWVD
-269 LHVAKLLSVSGDLE
+269 LHVAKLLSVDGDLE

-298 EATLQALRHS
+298 EASLQALRHS

-331 LQRLQAD
+331 LQRLHAD

-362 DEAGAI
+362 DESGAI

-385 ALGQSFETLVIPAAK
+385 ALGQSFENLVIPVAM
-400 REAHLAGWRQYLVTG
+400 REVHLAGWRRYLATG
-415 DDEALRRRLEILAL
+415 DDEALRQRLEISAV
-429 RRDGTVFPVEVRI
+429 RRDGMVFPVEVRI

-506 AVLFLDLD
+506 GVLFLDLD

-531 LQVVADRLKACLR
+531 LQIVAEKLKTGLR

-564 FGGSQDAEQLAQ
+564 FGGTQDAEQLAH
-576 KLIQLINAPVS
+576 KLIQLINEPVL
-587 IGVASV
+587 IGAATV
-593 QVGVSIGIAL
+593 QVGVSIGIAVYQ
-603 FGRDDPRTSTQLL
+603 RDDPRTATQLL

-627 QAGKGRFV
+627 QAGKGRFA

>member
-1 MLPHTEAGR
+1 LPHTEAGR
-10 LKLLRALEVLDTAAE
+10 LKLLHALEVLDTAAE
-25 PVFDRITRLLSNT
+25 PVFDRLTRLLSAT
-38 LKVPIALV
+38 LGMPIALI
-46 SLVDSDRQWFKS
+46 SLIDSDRQWFKS
-58 RVGLDATQTPRDISF
+58 RVGLDVRQTPRDISF
-73 CTLAIEQEHT
+73 CTIAIEQEHT
-83 MVVPDALNDPRFS
+83 MVVQDALNDPRFS
-96 SNPLVISN
+96 SNPLVTSA

-116 SIDGYA
+116 SIEGYA
-122 LGTLCAIDS
+122 LGTLCAIDIKARVFTD
-131 EARTLTE
+131 EA
-138 EGRQVL
+138 QQIL

-161 MLSRSHITHSAA
+161 LLSRSHITHSAA

-201 FLSLNS
+201 FLSINS

-232 DLDSDLT
+232 DLDSDLN
-239 LLRQLTHGEIDRY
+239 LLRQLTGGEIDRY

-259 HKNGTSVWVD
+259 HKDGTSVWVD
-269 LHVAKLLSVSGDLE
+269 LHVAKLLSVDGDLE

-298 EATLQALRHS
+298 EASLQALRHG

-362 DEAGAI
+362 DESGAV

-385 ALGQSFETLVIPAAK
+385 ALGQSLEKLVIPTAM
-400 REAHLAGWRQYLVTG
+400 REARLTAWRQYLVTG
-415 DDEALRRRLEILAL
+415 DDDALRQRLEISAL
-429 RRDGTVFPVEVRI
+429 RRDGSIFPVEVRI

-494 AMARARRIGVPL
+494 AMARARRTGVPL
-506 AVLFLDLD
+506 GVLFLDLD

-531 LQVVADRLKACLR
+531 LQIVAEKLKTCLR

-564 FGGSQDAEQLAQ
+564 FGGTQDAEQLAQ
-576 KLIQLINAPVS
+576 KLIQLINEPVP
-587 IGVASV
+587 IGAATV
-593 QVGVSIGIAL
+593 QVGVSIGIAV
-603 FGRDDPRTSTQLL
+603 FRRDDPRSATQLL

-627 QAGKGRFV
+627 QAGKGRFA

>member
-1 MLPHTEAGR
+1 MPHTEAGR
-10 LKLLRALEVLDTAAE
+10 LKLLHALEVLDTAAE
-25 PVFDRITRLLSNT
+25 PVFDRLTRLLSST
-38 LKVPIALV
+38 LGMPIALI
-46 SLVDSDRQWFKS
+46 SLIDSDRQWFKS
-58 RVGLDATQTPRDISF
+58 RVGLDVRQTPRDISF
-73 CTLAIEQEHT
+73 CTIAIEQEHT
-83 MVVPDALNDPRFS
+83 MVVQDALNDPRFS
-96 SNPLVISN
+96 SNPLVTST

-116 SIDGYA
+116 SIEGYA

-131 EARTLTE
+131 KARVFTDEAR
-138 EGRQVL
+138 QIL

-161 MLSRSHITHSAA
+161 LLSRSHITHSAA

-232 DLDSDLT
+232 DLDSDLN

-259 HKNGTSVWVD
+259 HKDGTSVWVD
-269 LHVAKLLSVSGDLE
+269 LHVAKLLSVNGDLE

-298 EATLQALRHS
+298 EASLQALRHG

-362 DEAGAI
+362 DESGAI

-385 ALGQSFETLVIPAAK
+385 ALGQSFEKLVIPAAM
-400 REAHLAGWRQYLVTG
+400 REAHLAGWRRYRSAG
-415 DDEALRRRLEILAL
+415 DDEALRQRLEISAL
-429 RRDGTVFPVEVRI
+429 RRDGTAFPVEVRI
-442 SPVEIDGQRFFSVF
+442 SPVEIDGHRFFSVF

-494 AMARARRIGVPL
+494 AMARARRTGVPL
-506 AVLFLDLD
+506 GVLFLDLD

-531 LQVVADRLKACLR
+531 LQIVAEKLKTCLR

-564 FGGSQDAEQLAQ
+564 FGGNQDAEQLAQ
-576 KLIQLINAPVS
+576 KLIQLINEPVL
-587 IGVASV
+587 IGAATV
-593 QVGVSIGIAL
+593 QVGVSIGIAV
-603 FGRDDPRTSTQLL
+603 FRRDDPRTATQLL

-627 QAGKGRFV
+627 QAGKGRFA

>member
-1 MLPHTEAGR
+1 MPHTEAGR
-10 LKLLRALEVLDTAAE
+10 LKLLHALEVLDTAAE
-25 PVFDRITRLLSNT
+25 PVFDRLTRLLSAT
-38 LKVPIALV
+38 LGMPIALI
-46 SLVDSDRQWFKS
+46 SLIDSDRQWFKS
-58 RVGLDATQTPRDISF
+58 RVGLDVRQTPRDISF
-73 CTLAIEQEHT
+73 CTIAIEQEHT
-83 MVVPDALNDPRFS
+83 MVVQDALNDPRFS
-96 SNPLVISN
+96 SNPLVTSA

-116 SIDGYA
+116 SIEGYA
-122 LGTLCAIDS
+122 LGTLCAIDIKARVFTD
-131 EARTLTE
+131 EA
-138 EGRQVL
+138 QQIL

-161 MLSRSHITHSAA
+161 LLSRSHITHSAA

-201 FLSLNS
+201 FLSINS

-232 DLDSDLT
+232 DLDSDLN
-239 LLRQLTHGEIDRY
+239 LLRQLTGGEIDRY

-259 HKNGTSVWVD
+259 HKDGTSVWVD
-269 LHVAKLLSVSGDLE
+269 LHVAKLLSVDGDLE

-298 EATLQALRHS
+298 EASLQALRHG

-362 DEAGAI
+362 DESGAV

-385 ALGQSFETLVIPAAK
+385 ALGQSLEKLVIPTAM
-400 REAHLAGWRQYLVTG
+400 REARLTAWRQYLVTG
-415 DDEALRRRLEILAL
+415 DDDALRQRLEISAL
-429 RRDGTVFPVEVRI
+429 RRDGSIFPVEVRI

-494 AMARARRIGVPL
+494 AMARARRTGVPL
-506 AVLFLDLD
+506 GVLFLDLD

-531 LQVVADRLKACLR
+531 LQIVAEKLKTCLR

-564 FGGSQDAEQLAQ
+564 FGGTQDAEQLAQ
-576 KLIQLINAPVS
+576 KLIQLINEPVP
-587 IGVASV
+587 IGAATV
-593 QVGVSIGIAL
+593 QVGVSIGIAV
-603 FGRDDPRTSTQLL
+603 FRRDDPRSATQLL

-627 QAGKGRFV
+627 QAGKGRFA

>member
-400 REAHLAGWRQYLVTG
+400 REAHLAGWRQYLITG

>member
-1 MLPHTEAGR
+1 MPHTEAGR
-10 LKLLRALEVLDTAAE
+10 LKLLHALEVLDTAAE
-25 PVFDRITRLLSNT
+25 PVFDRLTRLLSST
-38 LKVPIALV
+38 LGMPIALI
-46 SLVDSDRQWFKS
+46 SLIDSDRQWFKS
-58 RVGLDATQTPRDISF
+58 RVGLDVRQTPRDISF
-73 CTLAIEQEHT
+73 CTIAIEQEHT
-83 MVVPDALNDPRFS
+83 MVVQDALNDPRFS
-96 SNPLVISN
+96 SNPLVTST

-116 SIDGYA
+116 SIEGYA

-131 EARTLTE
+131 KARVFTDEAR
-138 EGRQVL
+138 QIL

-161 MLSRSHITHSAA
+161 LLSRSHITHSAA

-232 DLDSDLT
+232 DLDSDLN

-259 HKNGTSVWVD
+259 HKDGTSVWVD
-269 LHVAKLLSVSGDLE
+269 LHVAKLLSVNGDLE

-298 EATLQALRHS
+298 EASLQALRHG

-362 DEAGAI
+362 DESGAI

-385 ALGQSFETLVIPAAK
+385 ALGQSFEKLVIPAAM
-400 REAHLAGWRQYLVTG
+400 REAHLAGWRRYRSAG
-415 DDEALRRRLEILAL
+415 DDEALRQRLEISAL
-429 RRDGTVFPVEVRI
+429 RRDGTAFPVEVRI
-442 SPVEIDGQRFFSVF
+442 SPVEIDGHRFFSVF

-494 AMARARRIGVPL
+494 AMARARRTGVPL
-506 AVLFLDLD
+506 GVLFLDLD

-531 LQVVADRLKACLR
+531 LQIVAEKLKTCLR

-564 FGGSQDAEQLAQ
+564 FGGNQDAEQLAQ
-576 KLIQLINAPVS
+576 KLIQLINEPVP
-587 IGVASV
+587 IGAATV
-593 QVGVSIGIAL
+593 QVGVSIGIAV
-603 FGRDDPRTSTQLL
+603 FRRDDPRTATQLL

-627 QAGKGRFV
+627 QAGKGRFA

>member
-1 MLPHTEAGR
+1 MPHTEAGR

>member
-1 MLPHTEAGR
+1 LPHTEAGR
-10 LKLLRALEVLDTAAE
+10 LKLLHALEVLYTAAE
-25 PVFDRITRLLSNT
+25 PVFDRLTRLLSTT
-38 LKVPIALV
+38 LGMPIALI
-46 SLVDSDRQWFKS
+46 SLIDSDRQWFKS
-58 RVGLDATQTPRDISF
+58 RVGLDVRQTPRDISF
-73 CTLAIEQEHT
+73 CTIAIEQEHT
-83 MVVPDALNDPRFS
+83 MVVQDALNDPRFS
-96 SNPLVISN
+96 SNPLVTST

-116 SIDGYA
+116 SIEGYA

-131 EARTLTE
+131 KARVFTDEAR
-138 EGRQVL
+138 QIL

-161 MLSRSHITHSAA
+161 LLSRSHITHSAA

-232 DLDSDLT
+232 DLDSDLN

-259 HKNGTSVWVD
+259 HKDGTSVWVD
-269 LHVAKLLSVSGDLE
+269 LHVAKLLSVNGDLE

-298 EATLQALRHS
+298 EASLQALRHG

-362 DEAGAI
+362 DESGAI

-385 ALGQSFETLVIPAAK
+385 ALGQSFEKLVIPATM
-400 REAHLAGWRQYLVTG
+400 REAHLAGWRRYRSAG
-415 DDEALRRRLEILAL
+415 DDEALRQRLEISAL
-429 RRDGTVFPVEVRI
+429 RRDGTAFSVEVRI
-442 SPVEIDGQRFFSVF
+442 SPVEIDGHRFFSVF

-494 AMARARRIGVPL
+494 AMARARRTGVPL
-506 AVLFLDLD
+506 GVLFLDLD

-531 LQVVADRLKACLR
+531 LQIVAERLKTCLR

-564 FGGSQDAEQLAQ
+564 FGGTQDAEQLAK
-576 KLIQLINAPVS
+576 KLIQLINEPVL
-587 IGVASV
+587 IGAATV
-593 QVGVSIGIAL
+593 QVGVSIGIAV
-603 FGRDDPRTSTQLL
+603 FRRDDPRTATQLL

-627 QAGKGRFV
+627 QAGKGRFA

>member
-1 MLPHTEAGR
+1 MPHTEAGR
-10 LKLLRALEVLDTAAE
+10 LKLLHALEVLDTAAE
-25 PVFDRITRLLSNT
+25 PVFDRLTRLLSTT
-38 LKVPIALV
+38 LGMPIALI
-46 SLVDSDRQWFKS
+46 SLIDSDRQWFKS
-58 RVGLDATQTPRDISF
+58 RVGLDVRQTPRDISF
-73 CTLAIEQEHT
+73 CTIAIEQEHT
-83 MVVPDALNDPRFS
+83 MVVQDALNDPRFS
-96 SNPLVISN
+96 SNPLVTST

-116 SIDGYA
+116 SIEGYA

-131 EARTLTE
+131 KARVFTDEAR
-138 EGRQVL
+138 QIL

-161 MLSRSHITHSAA
+161 LLSRSHITHSAA

-232 DLDSDLT
+232 DLDSDLN

-259 HKNGTSVWVD
+259 HKDGTSVWVD
-269 LHVAKLLSVSGDLE
+269 LHVAKLLSVNGDLE

-298 EATLQALRHS
+298 EASLQALRHG

-362 DEAGAI
+362 DESGAI

-385 ALGQSFETLVIPAAK
+385 ALGQSFEKLVIPATM
-400 REAHLAGWRQYLVTG
+400 REAHLAGWRRYRSAG
-415 DDEALRRRLEILAL
+415 DDEALRQRLEISAL
-429 RRDGTVFPVEVRI
+429 RRDGTAFSVEVRI
-442 SPVEIDGQRFFSVF
+442 SPVEIDGHRFFSVF

-494 AMARARRIGVPL
+494 AMARARRTGVPL
-506 AVLFLDLD
+506 GVLFLDLD

-531 LQVVADRLKACLR
+531 LQIVAERLKTCLR

-564 FGGSQDAEQLAQ
+564 FGGTQDAEQLAK
-576 KLIQLINAPVS
+576 KLIQLINEPVL
-587 IGVASV
+587 IGAATV
-593 QVGVSIGIAL
+593 QVGVSIGIAV
-603 FGRDDPRTSTQLL
+603 FRRDDPRTATQLL

-627 QAGKGRFV
+627 QAGKGRFA

>member
-1 MLPHTEAGR
+1 MPHTEAGR
-10 LKLLRALEVLDTAAE
+10 LKLLRALEVLDTEAE
-25 PVFDRITRLLSNT
+25 PVFDRLTRLLSAT
-38 LKVPIALV
+38 LGMPIALI
-46 SLVDSDRQWFKS
+46 SLIDSDRQWFKS
-58 RVGLDATQTPRDISF
+58 RVGLDIRQTPRDISF
-73 CTLAIEQEHT
+73 CTIAIEQEHT
-83 MVVPDALNDPRFS
+83 MVVQDALNDPRFS
-96 SNPLVISN
+96 SNPLVTSA

-116 SIDGYA
+116 SIEGYA
-122 LGTLCAIDS
+122 LGTLCAIDIKARVFTD
-131 EARTLTE
+131 EA
-138 EGRQVL
+138 QQIL

-161 MLSRSHITHSAA
+161 LLSRSHITHSAA

-188 APTGIAAVAGNGR
+188 APTGIAAVAGNGS

-207 AFCSIVGYEADE
+207 AFCSIVGYDADE

-232 DLDSDLT
+232 DLDSDLN
-239 LLRQLTHGEIDRY
+239 LLRQLNRGEIDRY

-259 HKNGTSVWVD
+259 HKDGSSVWVD
-269 LHVAKLLSVSGDLE
+269 LHVAKLLSVDGDLE

-298 EATLQALRHS
+298 EASLQALRHG

-317 AELLRANEMLSHTM
+317 AELQRANEMLSHTM

-385 ALGQSFETLVIPAAK
+385 ALGQSLEKLVIPTAM
-400 REAHLAGWRQYLVTG
+400 REARLTAWRQYLATG
-415 DDEALRRRLEILAL
+415 DDEALRQRLEISAL

-442 SPVEIDGQRFFSVF
+442 SPVAIDGHRFFSVF

-494 AMARARRIGVPL
+494 AMARARRTGVPL
-506 AVLFLDLD
+506 GVLFLDLD

-531 LQVVADRLKACLR
+531 LQIVAEKLKTCLR

-564 FGGSQDAEQLAQ
+564 FGGTQDTEHLAQ
-576 KLIQLINAPVS
+576 KLIQLINEPVL
-587 IGVASV
+587 IGAATV
-593 QVGVSIGIAL
+593 QVGVSIGIAVYR
-603 FGRDDPRTSTQLL
+603 RDDPRSATQLL

-627 QAGKGRFV
+627 QAGKGRFA

>member
-1 MLPHTEAGR
+1 MPHTEAGR
-10 LKLLRALEVLDTAAE
+10 LKLLHALEVLDTAAE
-25 PVFDRITRLLSNT
+25 PVFDRLTRLLSTT
-38 LKVPIALV
+38 LGMPIALI
-46 SLVDSDRQWFKS
+46 SLIDSDRQWFKS
-58 RVGLDATQTPRDISF
+58 RVGLDVRQTPRDISF
-73 CTLAIEQEHT
+73 CTIAIEQEHT
-83 MVVPDALNDPRFS
+83 MVVQDALNDPRFS
-96 SNPLVISN
+96 SNPLVTST

-116 SIDGYA
+116 SIEGYA

-131 EARTLTE
+131 KARVFTDEAR
-138 EGRQVL
+138 QIL

-161 MLSRSHITHSAA
+161 LLSRSHITHSAA

-232 DLDSDLT
+232 DLDSDLN

-259 HKNGTSVWVD
+259 HKDGTSVWVD
-269 LHVAKLLSVSGDLE
+269 LHVAKLLSVNGDLE

-298 EATLQALRHS
+298 EASLQALRHG

-362 DEAGAI
+362 DESGAI

-385 ALGQSFETLVIPAAK
+385 ALGQSFEKLVIPAAM
-400 REAHLAGWRQYLVTG
+400 REAHLAGWRRYRSAG
-415 DDEALRRRLEILAL
+415 DDEALRQRLEISAL
-429 RRDGTVFPVEVRI
+429 RRDGTAFPVEVRI
-442 SPVEIDGQRFFSVF
+442 SPVEIDGHRFFSVF

-494 AMARARRIGVPL
+494 AMARARRTGVPL
-506 AVLFLDLD
+506 GVLFLDLD

-531 LQVVADRLKACLR
+531 LQIVAERLKTCLR

-564 FGGSQDAEQLAQ
+564 FGGTQDAEQLAK
-576 KLIQLINAPVS
+576 KLIQLINEPVL
-587 IGVASV
+587 IGAATV
-593 QVGVSIGIAL
+593 QVGVSIGIAV
-603 FGRDDPRTSTQLL
+603 FRRDDPRTATQLL

-627 QAGKGRFV
+627 QAGKGRFA

>member
-1 MLPHTEAGR
+1 LPHTEAGR
-10 LKLLRALEVLDTAAE
+10 LKLLHALEVLDTAAE
-25 PVFDRITRLLSNT
+25 PVFDRLTRLLSTT
-38 LKVPIALV
+38 LGMPIALI
-46 SLVDSDRQWFKS
+46 SLIDSDRQWFKS
-58 RVGLDATQTPRDISF
+58 RVGLDVRQTPRDISF
-73 CTLAIEQEHT
+73 CTIAIEQEHT
-83 MVVPDALNDPRFS
+83 MVVQDALNDPRFS
-96 SNPLVISN
+96 SNPLVTST

-116 SIDGYA
+116 SIEGYA

-131 EARTLTE
+131 KARVFTDEAR
-138 EGRQVL
+138 QIL

-161 MLSRSHITHSAA
+161 LLSRSHITHSAA

-232 DLDSDLT
+232 DLDSDLN

-259 HKNGTSVWVD
+259 HKDGTSVWVD
-269 LHVAKLLSVSGDLE
+269 LHVAKLLSVNGDLE

-298 EATLQALRHS
+298 EASLQALRHG

-362 DEAGAI
+362 DESGAI

-385 ALGQSFETLVIPAAK
+385 ALGQSFEKLVIPAAM
-400 REAHLAGWRQYLVTG
+400 REAHLAGWRRYRSAG
-415 DDEALRRRLEILAL
+415 DDEALRQRLEISAL
-429 RRDGTVFPVEVRI
+429 RRDGTAFPVEVRI
-442 SPVEIDGQRFFSVF
+442 SPVEIDGHRFFSVF

-494 AMARARRIGVPL
+494 AMARARRTGVPL
-506 AVLFLDLD
+506 GVLFLDLD

-531 LQVVADRLKACLR
+531 LQIVAERLKTCLR

-564 FGGSQDAEQLAQ
+564 FGGTQDAEQLAK
-576 KLIQLINAPVS
+576 KLIQLINEPVL
-587 IGVASV
+587 IGAATV
-593 QVGVSIGIAL
+593 QVGVSIGIAV
-603 FGRDDPRTSTQLL
+603 FRRDDPRTATQLL

-627 QAGKGRFV
+627 QAGKGRFA

>member
-1 MLPHTEAGR
+1 MPHTEAGR
-10 LKLLRALEVLDTAAE
+10 LKLLHALEVLDTAAE
-25 PVFDRITRLLSNT
+25 PVFDRLTRLLSTT
-38 LKVPIALV
+38 LGMPIALI
-46 SLVDSDRQWFKS
+46 SLIDSDRQWFKS
-58 RVGLDATQTPRDISF
+58 RVGLDVRQTPRDISF
-73 CTLAIEQEHT
+73 CTIAIEQEHT
-83 MVVPDALNDPRFS
+83 MVVQDALNDPRFS
-96 SNPLVISN
+96 SNPLVTST

-116 SIDGYA
+116 SIEGYA

-131 EARTLTE
+131 KARVFTDEAR
-138 EGRQVL
+138 QIL

-161 MLSRSHITHSAA
+161 LLSRSHITHSAA

-232 DLDSDLT
+232 DLDSDLN

-259 HKNGTSVWVD
+259 HKDGTSVWVD
-269 LHVAKLLSVSGDLE
+269 LHVAKLLSVNGDLE

-298 EATLQALRHS
+298 EASLQALRHG

-362 DEAGAI
+362 DESGAI

-385 ALGQSFETLVIPAAK
+385 ALGQSFEKLVIPATM
-400 REAHLAGWRQYLVTG
+400 REAHLAGWRRYRSAG
-415 DDEALRRRLEILAL
+415 DDEALRQRLEISAL
-429 RRDGTVFPVEVRI
+429 RRDGTAFSVEVRI
-442 SPVEIDGQRFFSVF
+442 SPVEIDGHRFFSVF

-494 AMARARRIGVPL
+494 AMARARRTGVPL
-506 AVLFLDLD
+506 GVLFLDLD

-531 LQVVADRLKACLR
+531 LQIVAERLKTCLR

-550 RLAGDEFT
+550 RLSGDEFT

-564 FGGSQDAEQLAQ
+564 FGGTQDAEQLAK
-576 KLIQLINAPVS
+576 KLIQLINEPVL
-587 IGVASV
+587 IGAATV
-593 QVGVSIGIAL
+593 QVGVSIGIAV
-603 FGRDDPRTSTQLL
+603 FRRDDPRTATQLL

-627 QAGKGRFV
+627 QAGKGRFA